1 MTNYSKIMVGRVV
14 ACAARSGF
22 DMRAF
27 LSDLDATV
35 YTAACNTRMVAYEFV
50 DTQGTKNY
58 ECGGD
63 TGV

>member
-1 MTNYSKIMVGRVV
+1 
-14 ACAARSGF
+14 
-22 DMRAF
+22 MRAF
-27 LSDLDATV
+27 LSDLDATA
-35 YTAACNTRMVAYEFV
+35 YQAACNTRMVAYEFV